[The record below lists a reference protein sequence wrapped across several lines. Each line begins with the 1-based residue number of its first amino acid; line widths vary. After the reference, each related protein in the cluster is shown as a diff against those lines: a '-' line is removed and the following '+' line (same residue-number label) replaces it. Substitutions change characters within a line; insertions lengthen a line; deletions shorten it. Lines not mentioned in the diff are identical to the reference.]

1 MKRKDIPS
9 PVITEK
15 EHKINLSE
23 NSSKAEEL
31 LKAVKLRDKEKNKRP
46 IRIDYR
52 TIVMVTPKKY
62 DLLTKSIP
70 GAKSTQI

>member
-15 EHKINLSE
+15 VHKIDLSE

-31 LKAVKLRDKEKNKRP
+31 LKTVKLRDKEKNQEAAKNKFP
-46 IRIDYR
+46 SKNIF
-52 TIVMVTPKKY
+52 
-62 DLLTKSIP
+62 LFEAESISYELP
-70 GAKSTQI
+70 DEMLD

>member
-15 EHKINLSE
+15 VHKIDLSE

-31 LKAVKLRDKEKNKRP
+31 LKTVKLRDKEKNKRP
-46 IRIDYR
+46 IRIDHR
-52 TIVMVTPKKY
+52 TIVIVTPKKY
-62 DLLTKSIP
+62 DLLTNSMP
-70 GAKSTQI
+70 GAKLTQI

>member
-9 PVITEK
+9 PVEK
-15 EHKINLSE
+15 VQKINLSE

-31 LKAVKLRDKEKNKRP
+31 LKAVKLRDEEKSKRP
-46 IRIDYR
+46 IRIDHR
-52 TIVMVTPKKY
+52 TIVIVTPKKY

>member
-9 PVITEK
+9 PVEK
-15 EHKINLSE
+15 VQKINLSE
-23 NSSKAEEL
+23 NSSKAVEL
-31 LKAVKLRDKEKNKRP
+31 LKAVKLRDEEKSKRP
-46 IRIDYR
+46 IRIDHR
-52 TIVMVTPKKY
+52 TIVIVTPKKY